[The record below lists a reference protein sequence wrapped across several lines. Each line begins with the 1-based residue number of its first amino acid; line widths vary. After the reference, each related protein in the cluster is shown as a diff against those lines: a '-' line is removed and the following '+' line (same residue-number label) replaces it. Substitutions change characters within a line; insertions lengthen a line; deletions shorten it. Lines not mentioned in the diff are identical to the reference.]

1 MAIKKSD
8 PPSNK
13 KISVGMGKSN
23 PPSKAKYRTSILF
36 SDKDIPGVS
45 KGKKIMVPV
54 EAQGGKM
61 MMKKSALKTM
71 SSSAK
76 EGISE
81 AAQQIVGK
89 ALKKKPVSK
98 K

>member
-8 PPSNK
+8 PPK
-13 KISVGMGKSN
+13 KKLSQMGKLEAAMIKSGFYDPKA
-23 PPSKAKYRTSILF
+23 PPKYRAEITRTTKTAPSTA
-36 SDKDIPGVS
+36 
-45 KGKKIMVPV
+45 KKK
-54 EAQGGKM
+54 A
-61 MMKKSALKTM
+61 ALKSMT
-71 SSSAK
+71 SAQS

-81 AAQQIVGK
+81 AAQQKVNM

>member
-1 MAIKKSD
+1 
-8 PPSNK
+8 
-13 KISVGMGKSN
+13 
-23 PPSKAKYRTSILF
+23 
-36 SDKDIPGVS
+36 
-45 KGKKIMVPV
+45 
-54 EAQGGKM
+54 M